1 MSARTGAGLAATM
14 LAVALGVGGCWT
26 DREPEPECI
35 TPSST
40 CGPLDAAASASA
52 TKPATVDAAAAT
64 GLPVPCDLLSATDIE
79 AASGVGF
86 GDGVLVEDDAAEDRA
101 SCVWNAAD
109 GPLPIVQVVVVAG
122 ADQAGSQRASAEE
135 WMGPSSD
142 VDVAGATDAYEVGDG
157 TILGMQVGDV
167 FVEVS
172 FMSADSDD
180 VTDTTVAIA
189 ELAIARM

>member
-1 MSARTGAGLAATM
+1 MRRSP
-14 LAVALGVGGCWT
+14 AVALAGMLGLAGMLAGCADGGAPA
-26 DREPEPECI
+26 EPASSAPSAVAEVAEPAG
-35 TPSST
+35 T
-40 CGPLDAAASASA
+40 
-52 TKPATVDAAAAT
+52 
-64 GLPVPCDLLSATDIE
+64 LPDPCELLSAADIE

-122 ADQAGSQRASAEE
+122 ADLAGSQRASAEE
-135 WMGPSSD
+135 WMGESAD

>member
-1 MSARTGAGLAATM
+1 MSARTVAGLAATM

-52 TKPATVDAAAAT
+52 TEPATVDAAAAT
-64 GLPVPCDLLSATDIE
+64 GLPDPCDLLSAADLE

-86 GDGVLVEDDAAEDRA
+86 GGGVLAEDIATETQA
-101 SCVWNAAD
+101 SCVWNAID
-109 GPLPIVQVVVVAG
+109 GPLPIVQVLVVAG
-122 ADQAGSQRASAEE
+122 ADLAASQRESTEE
-135 WMGPSSD
+135 WMGASAD
-142 VDVAGATDAYEVGDG
+142 VDVAGATDAYAVGEG
-157 TILGMQVGDV
+157 TILGMQVDDV

-172 FMSADSDD
+172 YMSGDEGDLTAITAD
-180 VTDTTVAIA
+180 IA
-189 ELAIARM
+189 EVVAGNL